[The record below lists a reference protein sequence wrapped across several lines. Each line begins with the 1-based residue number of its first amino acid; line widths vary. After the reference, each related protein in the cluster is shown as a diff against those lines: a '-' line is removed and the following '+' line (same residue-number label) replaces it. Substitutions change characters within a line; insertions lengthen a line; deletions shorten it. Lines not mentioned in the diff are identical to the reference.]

1 MQWPLTDAVAV
12 HVQQCYFSC
21 SLIGRR
27 ELESACAAE
36 QMKDIHTV
44 VVWQFLLVDAA
55 DFGGEVK
62 RENCVCFLVY
72 LLFAAVLSTCHHYKL
87 CSL

>member
-1 MQWPLTDAVAV
+1 MCSNAV
-12 HVQQCYFSC
+12 SRL
-21 SLIGRR
+21 LIGRR

-36 QMKDIHTV
+36 QMKDIHIV

-62 RENCVCFLVY
+62 RENCVCCLAY
-72 LLFAAVLSTCHHYKL
+72 LLFAVVLSTCHHINFVL
-87 CSL
+87 SEQMCHVNRSN